1 MKSTVYCLFGALF
14 ALTSACK
21 KEPVAFNPEACSAPF
36 VAPVLA
42 DAYRYPLRPGTAAW
56 AQLRTGQQML
66 DTCQLPPAV
75 LATISTPG
83 LVETCL
89 EYPLLPDIFAR
100 TVEYHGMQSL
110 LQRFNGLVELQRRPD
125 AAAVLL
131 ARYQRMGAG
140 CVPPTGQAA
149 YSFAFGYVEYWL
161 AHEPVVQQ
169 LSAAQRR
176 DLVREAVRKY
186 DAKKP
191 RTDDVYG
198 VYGLKTAVFVMARVL
213 HAARY
218 APFEAA
224 LAADPA
230 LGVFLAEANIQGRPQ
245 LLAPIVEQARKF
257 Q

>member
-1 MKSTVYCLFGALF
+1 MKSTGYWLLGALF
-14 ALTSACK
+14 AGTSACQ
-21 KEPVAFNPEACSAPF
+21 KEPGAFNPEACSAPF

-42 DAYRYPLRPGTAAW
+42 DAYRYPLRPGMAAW
-56 AQLRTGQQML
+56 AQLQTGQHMV
-66 DTCQLPPAV
+66 DTCQIPRAV
-75 LATISTPG
+75 LAALSTPG

-100 TVEYHGMQSL
+100 PVEYRGMQHH
-110 LQRFNGLVELQRRPD
+110 LQSFNGFVELQQRPD

-149 YSFAFGYVEYWL
+149 YAFAFGYVEYLL
-161 AHEPVVQQ
+161 AHDPLLQQ

-176 DLVREAVRKY
+176 ELLREAVRKY

-191 RTDDVYG
+191 HTDEVYG

-213 HAARY
+213 HAERY
-218 APFEAA
+218 TPFEAA
-224 LAADPA
+224 LAANPA
-230 LGVFLAEANIQGRPQ
+230 LGVFLAEANLQGRPQ
-245 LLAPIVEQARKF
+245 LLDPIVEYARKF